1 MTISNAQNS
10 KWENNTTRNVIKLR
24 ENLTMNSPIISADW
38 LSERLLDPTI
48 KIIEVSSKKGSEA
61 GYADR
66 HIPGAINFWWKDLC
80 WDENDRQFV
89 TPEQL
94 ARRLGEKGISD
105 DDRLI
110 IYGDPVQYGTYAFW
124 ALKMAG
130 HLNLMLLDGGR
141 TKWLE
146 DELPTTKGLPE
157 AKNVEYKIQSPEQW
171 MRLGRDDIR
180 DNLGKTDRVLLD
192 VRTPEEYSG
201 ERVME
206 YGQFD
211 HGAERGGRIPGA
223 KHLFFKELLNPDD
236 TFKSSAELEAI
247 FEKIITEQE
256 KSNEIVTYC
265 RLSHRATLVW
275 TAMTY
280 IMAYKDVKIYDGS
293 WTEWGSIVG
302 FPVEK

>member
-1 MTISNAQNS
+1 MS
-10 KWENNTTRNVIKLR
+10 
-24 ENLTMNSPIISADW
+24 SPIISTEW

-48 KIIEVSSKKGSEA
+48 KIIEVSSKKGGEA
-61 GYADR
+61 SYTKK
-66 HIPGAINFWWKDLC
+66 HIPGAFNFWWKDLC
-80 WDENDRQFV
+80 WHETDRQFV
-89 TPEQL
+89 TPKQL
-94 ARRLGEKGISD
+94 AARLGSIGISD
-105 DDRLI
+105 EDRLI

-124 ALKMAG
+124 ALTMAG
-130 HLNLMLLDGGR
+130 HPNLMLLDGGR

-146 DELPTTKGLPE
+146 DQLPVTEKQPEIKSTTYE
-157 AKNVEYKIQSPEQW
+157 IQSPDQW
-171 MRLGRDDIR
+171 MRLGRDNIR
-180 DNLGKTDRVLLD
+180 DNLGSDGRVLID

-223 KHLFFKELLNPDD
+223 KHLFFKKLLNSDD
-236 TFKSSAELEAI
+236 SFKSAKELEAI
-247 FEKIITEQE
+247 FAQIITEQQ
-256 KSNEIVTYC
+256 KADEIVAYC
-265 RLSHRATLVW
+265 RLSHRATLAW

-280 IMAYKDVKIYDGS
+280 ILGYNNVKIYDGS